1 VTLDFGGFF
10 LFGLLALVLAVYFAY
25 ALHAVLIRKKPL
37 RSHLLRLVVLFG
49 LIALLGGWLFY
60 TYGLNEPL
68 ASAAAEGD
76 LARVRFLLK
85 IGASPNAEGVDNVYT
100 ALTGAADAGHTEI
113 VRLLLQKGAD
123 PFLKDGE
130 GQTAMECAK
139 RNGHNE
145 IVRLLE
151 EAQHNKRH

>member
-1 VTLDFGGFF
+1 MRG
-10 LFGLLALVLAVYFAY
+10 
-25 ALHAVLIRKKPL
+25 IRK
-37 RSHLLRLVVLFG
+37 F
-49 LIALLGGWLFY
+49 
-60 TYGLNEPL
+60 
-68 ASAAAEGD
+68 
-76 LARVRFLLK
+76 
-85 IGASPNAEGVDNVYT
+85 
-100 ALTGAADAGHTEI
+100 